1 MQYLLIVSIICLSG
15 LIGDFIAKSYVYRD
29 LFFKEMINFFN
40 YFKNVVA
47 FRSEKIS
54 NVFEEYKN
62 ICDKRF
68 IKSIMSLKKLV
79 YLEDN
84 SSEENLKELYFL
96 KSEEKNTIVKF
107 MKEVGKNSK
116 AVECENIQNLINYL
130 ESKKNDVELIRKKN
144 ETMIYKLSVL
154 FGVLV
159 CILIL

>member
-62 ICDKRF
+62 FGFFKVVIFLNQKR
-68 IKSIMSLKKLV
+68 
-79 YLEDN
+79 
-84 SSEENLKELYFL
+84 
-96 KSEEKNTIVKF
+96 
-107 MKEVGKNSK
+107 
-116 AVECENIQNLINYL
+116 
-130 ESKKNDVELIRKKN
+130 
-144 ETMIYKLSVL
+144 TM
-154 FGVLV
+154 
-159 CILIL
+159 